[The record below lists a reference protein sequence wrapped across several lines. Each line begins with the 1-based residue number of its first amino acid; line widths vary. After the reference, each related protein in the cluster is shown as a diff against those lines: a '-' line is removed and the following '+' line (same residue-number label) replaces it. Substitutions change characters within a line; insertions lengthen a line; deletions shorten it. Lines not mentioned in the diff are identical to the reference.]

1 VSAHPPAASVT
12 PLTPQDAEHLH
23 ILSIAH
29 YVMAGV
35 MALVACFPILHL
47 VIGIGILASAARENV
62 DPAAGVG
69 IVFVAIAMMF
79 ILAGW
84 TLAACI
90 AYAGRNLARRERH
103 MFCLVVAGIEACTCV
118 PLGTVLGV
126 LTIVVLIRSTV
137 KAAFGVAPASP
148 T

>member
-1 VSAHPPAASVT
+1 VGTVTSASPT
-12 PLTPQDAEHLH
+12 PMTPQDAEHLH

-35 MALVACFPILHL
+35 MGLVACFPILHL
-47 VIGIGILASAARENV
+47 VIGIGILASARENI
-62 DPAAGVG
+62 DQAAGVG
-69 IVFVAIAMMF
+69 VVFVALAGMF

-126 LTIVVLIRSTV
+126 LTIIVLLRSTV
-137 KAAFGVAPASP
+137 KAAFGVAPATPS
-148 T
+148 